1 MTYEQ
6 ALAIA
11 AQNAP
16 DLIVMP
22 PFKAHP
28 DLFAVQKTKDG
39 APFSIHLPKSIDANL
54 PPEEALAA
62 ETKMLIFSLKA
73 AETAL

>member
-6 ALAIA
+6 AIAIA

-39 APFSIHLPKSIDANL
+39 APFSIHLPTSIDTNL
-54 PPEEALAA
+54 TPAESLAA
-62 ETKMLIFSLKA
+62 ETEMLIYSLKA
-73 AETAL
+73 AEKVL

>member
-16 DLIVMP
+16 DLIVMS
-22 PFKAHP
+22 PFRAHP
-28 DLFAVQKTKDG
+28 YLFAVQKTKDG
-39 APFSIHLPKSIDANL
+39 APFSIDLPKSIDANL
-54 PPEEALAA
+54 TPEEALAA
-62 ETKMLIFSLKA
+62 ETEMLIFSLKA
-73 AETAL
+73 AERVL